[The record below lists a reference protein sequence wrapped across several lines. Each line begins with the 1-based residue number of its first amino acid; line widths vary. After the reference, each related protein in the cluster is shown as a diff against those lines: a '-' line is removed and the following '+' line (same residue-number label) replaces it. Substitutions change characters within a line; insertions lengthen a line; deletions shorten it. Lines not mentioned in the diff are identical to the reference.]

1 MMRSPERV
9 NGRTFSRTARH
20 SIDSSKVFTFFAV
33 LLSSVISDAII
44 IAAKRSS

>member
-1 MMRSPERV
+1 MRSPERV

-20 SIDSSKVFTFFAV
+20 SIDPSKVFTFFAV
-33 LLSSVISDAII
+33 LLSSVINDAIII